1 MEGLTPLKG
10 EHLLKKSMSKRFSV
24 NMIYTG
30 SMNADMFIKFL
41 TQFIKDKNRKMYLIL
56 DNLRVHH
63 SKLVKA
69 WVEENKE
76 HIELFFLPSY
86 SPERNPD
93 EYLNC
98 DLKQGLSQKPAPRNQ
113 QKLQENLEDYMSLLQ
128 NNQQRVKKYFDH
140 QDIKYVA

>member
-1 MEGLTPLKG
+1 
-10 EHLLKKSMSKRFSV
+10 
-24 NMIYTG
+24 MIYTV

-98 DLKQGLSQKPAPRNQ
+98 DLRQGLSQKPAPRNQ

-140 QDIKYVA
+140 QDIKYAA

>member
-86 SPERNPD
+86 SHERNTD

-140 QDIKYVA
+140 QDIKYAA

>member
-30 SMNADMFIKFL
+30 SMNADMLIKFL
-41 TQFIKDKNRKMYLIL
+41 TQFIKDKNRKMYLII

-113 QKLQENLEDYMSLLQ
+113 QKLQENLEDHMSLLQ

-140 QDIKYVA
+140 QDIKYAA